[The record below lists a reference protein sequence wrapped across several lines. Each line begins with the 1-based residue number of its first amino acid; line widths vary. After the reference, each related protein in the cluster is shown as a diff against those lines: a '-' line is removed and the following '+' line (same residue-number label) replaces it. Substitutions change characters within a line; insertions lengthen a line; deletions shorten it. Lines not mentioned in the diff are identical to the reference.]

1 MGTIAVSWGR
11 LGAMR
16 REEPDQRREEVPEGE
31 EAEELRADQEHLREL
46 QRARQGRLVKVLVG
60 LIIAVILIVFIL
72 TNSQAVTVNFVF
84 VKRKPPLI
92 WVMFGCAVLGGILG
106 YLVGR
111 PGKQIRFHRR
121 RREEGDHSE
130 T

>member
-1 MGTIAVSWGR
+1 MQ
-11 LGAMR
+11 
-16 REEPDQRREEVPEGE
+16 REEPDQAGERTTAQPEGDQ
-31 EAEELRADQEHLREL
+31 ALQADREHLREL
-46 QRARQGRLVKVLVG
+46 QRVRQGKVVKTLIALTLLV
-60 LIIAVILIVFIL
+60 IFIVFIL

-92 WVMFGCAVLGGILG
+92 WVMFGCAVFGGMLG

-121 RREEGDHSE
+121 RRAEEQR
-130 T
+130 

>member
-1 MGTIAVSWGR
+1 
-11 LGAMR
+11 MR
-16 REEPDQRREEVPEGE
+16 REEPNQAEGPSRPVE
-31 EAEELRADQEHLREL
+31 GDEATRADREHFREL
-46 QRARQGRLVKVLVG
+46 QKARQGRVVKTL
-60 LIIAVILIVFIL
+60 LALALAVVFIVFIL

-92 WVMFGCAVLGGILG
+92 WVMFGCAVVGGIFG

-121 RREEGDHSE
+121 RRGEEDR
-130 T
+130 

>member
-1 MGTIAVSWGR
+1 MG
-11 LGAMR
+11 
-16 REEPDQRREEVPEGE
+16 REEPNQAGE
-31 EAEELRADQEHLREL
+31 MAGQAGGDEALRADREHLRDL
-46 QRARQGRLVKVLVG
+46 QRARQSKVVKTL
-60 LIIAVILIVFIL
+60 LALTLAVIFIVFIL

-92 WVMFGCAVLGGILG
+92 WVIFGCAVVGGIFG

-121 RREEGDHSE
+121 RQGAEDR
-130 T
+130 

>member
-1 MGTIAVSWGR
+1 
-11 LGAMR
+11 MR
-16 REEPDQRREEVPEGE
+16 REEPDQGSQPPGQPDRDD
-31 EAEELRADQEHLREL
+31 ALQADREHLREL
-46 QRARQGRLVKVLVG
+46 QRARQGRVVKTLLALTLAVLF
-60 LIIAVILIVFIL
+60 IVFIL

-92 WVMFGCAVLGGILG
+92 WVMFGCAVVGGILA

-121 RREEGDHSE
+121 RRDDEGR
-130 T
+130 